1 MHKAT
6 DSFAVKVESGVVKAV
21 GKSVICQ
28 PRTSYS
34 GRKTKWH
41 EDKPKQLCGK

>member
-6 DSFAVKVESGVVKAV
+6 NSFAVNIENGVVKAV

-28 PRTSYS
+28 PKTSYS
-34 GRKTKWH
+34 GKKTKWY
-41 EDKPKQLCGK
+41 EDKPKQRD